1 MILIKEAITKKEMKA
16 YVTFP
21 FSLYKNN
28 PYWVPPI
35 ISDEIDSFDKTLNPV
50 FKHAEA
56 RYFLAYKNNKIVGRV
71 AAIMNWTEI
80 KEQGIRKMRF
90 GWFDTIDD
98 IQVTKALLEKVKDI
112 GKKNSLEFIE
122 GPVGFSNLDKVG
134 VLIEGFD
141 HIGTMITWYNHPYY
155 KTHLEE
161 LGYLKAKEWHENII
175 QFANINPKDFHKIS
189 KIVAKRYR
197 LTSLDIKKVDQVL
210 PYVDK
215 MFDLFNKSYS
225 KLASFV
231 PISNNQIAYFKNKY
245 IKLIDPEFIKFVVD
259 ENDELVAFAV
269 TMPSFSKALQ
279 KANGKLFPFGI
290 FHLLKAKRQNTEA
303 ILYLIGVRPDYQKKG
318 AVSMIMD
325 SYYNTYQEKGI
336 TKLIRTP
343 ELEDNVSARQLW
355 KNFKPEIHKRRR
367 TYYKNID

>member
-1 MILIKEAITKKEMKA
+1 MRTFVK
-16 YVTFP
+16 FP

-35 ISDEIDSFDKTLNPV
+35 INDEIAGFDKTLNPV

-56 RYFLAYKNNKIVGRV
+56 QFFLAYKDDKVAGRV

-80 KEQGIRKMRF
+80 NEQKIRKMRF
-90 GWFDTIDD
+90 GWFDVIDD
-98 IQVTKALLEKVKDI
+98 INVTKALLAKVKEI
-112 GKKNSLEFIE
+112 GKKNDLGFVE

-141 HIGTMITWYNHPYY
+141 HIGTMITWYNHSYY

-161 LGYLKAKEWHENII
+161 LGFIKAKEWHENII
-175 QFANINPKDFHKIS
+175 QFKNINPKEFHRIS
-189 KIVAKRYR
+189 KIVAKRHG
-197 LTSLDIKKVDQVL
+197 LTSLEMTKVDQIL
-210 PYVDK
+210 PYVNK
-215 MFDLFNKSYS
+215 MFDLFNESYA

-231 PISNNQIAYFKNKY
+231 PISEVQIEYFKEKY

-259 ENDELVAFAV
+259 ENDNLVAFGV

-290 FHLLKAKRQNTEA
+290 FHFIKAKKKNTEA

-325 SYYNTYQEKGI
+325 SYYNTYQKKGI
-336 TKLIRTP
+336 IKLIRTP
-343 ELEDNVSARQLW
+343 ELEDNIAIRQMW
-355 KNFKPEIHKRRR
+355 KNFKPEIHKKRR